1 MEQLLPGLAWYI
13 AFLLSV
19 TLHEASHAFAA
30 WRLGDST
37 AYHGGQ
43 VTLDPVPHIQREPL
57 GMVVVPLLSYFTG
70 GWMIGWGSTP
80 YDFAWAL
87 RHPRRSAWMSLAGP
101 AANLLLVA
109 ICAILIRIGL
119 AVGLV
124 QAPDQVSFTQVI
136 SAPERQ
142 WLYGPTFF
150 VSILFSLNLILFF
163 FNLLPLPPLDGSGL
177 PLLFM
182 REAQAERYHEFIT
195 HPAFS
200 WIGLIVA
207 WQAFGRVFGPLHLLG
222 VNLLY
227 LGVASYG

>member
-1 MEQLLPGLAWYI
+1 MDQLLPALAWYL

-19 TLHEASHAFAA
+19 TVHEASHAFAA

-37 AYHGGQ
+37 AYHHGQ
-43 VTLDPVPHIQREPL
+43 VTLDPLPHIQREPM
-57 GMVVVPLLSYFTG
+57 GMVVVPLLSFFAG

-80 YDFAWAL
+80 YDLDWAL

-101 AANLLLVA
+101 AANLLLVV
-109 ICAILIRIGL
+109 ICIVVIRVAL
-119 AVGLV
+119 AMGVV
-124 QAPDQVSFTQVI
+124 QAPEQTRFSQVVT
-136 SAPERQ
+136 APESR

-150 VSILFSLNLILFF
+150 ISILFSLNLILFF
-163 FNLLPLPPLDGSGL
+163 FNLLPFPPLDGSGL

-182 REAQAERYHEFIT
+182 RTTQAERYHEFIAN
-195 HPAFS
+195 PAFG
-200 WIGLIVA
+200 WIGLIIA
-207 WQAFGRVFGPLHLLG
+207 WQAFGHVFGRLHGLG